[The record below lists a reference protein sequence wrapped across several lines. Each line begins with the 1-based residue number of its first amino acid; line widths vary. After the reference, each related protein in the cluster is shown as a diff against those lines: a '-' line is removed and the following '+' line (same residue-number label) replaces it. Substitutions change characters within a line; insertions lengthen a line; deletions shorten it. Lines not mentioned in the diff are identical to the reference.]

1 MGASSA
7 AREYAIALGYAL
19 QLVNILRDV
28 GEDCSKHGRIYL
40 PADDMELFGVTTD
53 DIRNLR
59 YNYRV
64 RQLLAYEAALAEKY
78 FCEAEELYQALSPE
92 DRTCLIPAQ
101 AMSLIYHTVLEK
113 MQDDEYR
120 VFERRYSVNNFRK
133 LWFLLRAR
141 FSSFEFPSVAEWGF
155 LTDEKKQP

>member
-1 MGASSA
+1 MALLHDIGKL
-7 AREYAIALGYAL
+7 AIPDEVLNKPGKL
-19 QLVNILRDV
+19 TDEEKQ
-28 GEDCSKHGRIYL
+28 KYL
-40 PADDMELFGVTTD
+40 
-53 DIRNLR
+53 
-59 YNYRV
+59 
-64 RQLLAYEAALAEKY
+64 EAG
-78 FCEAEELYQALSPE
+78 
-92 DRTCLIPAQ
+92 
-101 AMSLIYHTVLEK
+101 EK

>member
-1 MGASSA
+1 VIGDHLFVFV
-7 AREYAIALGYAL
+7 YIA
-19 QLVNILRDV
+19 VIFIV
-28 GEDCSKHGRIYL
+28 L
-40 PADDMELFGVTTD
+40 PS
-53 DIRNLR
+53 
-59 YNYRV
+59 
-64 RQLLAYEAALAEKY
+64 
-78 FCEAEELYQALSPE
+78 EELYQKLSLE

-141 FSSFEFPSVAEWGF
+141 IGSFEFPNIAEWGF
-155 LTDEKKQP
+155 LYNEKKDS